1 MFIFLAL
8 APLILPTGSVK
19 YNERGIAGSALTSRN
34 KKTIGIL
41 LMICGL
47 AVFAVCGISGLYFDH
62 TGDRQGVPFQV
73 IMFADSVFGAHVG
86 FGLLAFLAVAVATI
100 GGAIT
105 FSFHGLRRGFQR
117 SISFVTSPAAILFVA
132 GIRLFDDKE
141 MSIHALNLL
150 SSVSLYHTDLVSN
163 WTVVVVFSLFAAAGL
178 VSVAVSSDPSHYR
191 RNALL
196 VGGVLALSAMLL
208 TFSIM
213 TQ

>member
-1 MFIFLAL
+1 
-8 APLILPTGSVK
+8 
-19 YNERGIAGSALTSRN
+19 
-34 KKTIGIL
+34 
-41 LMICGL
+41 
-47 AVFAVCGISGLYFDH
+47 
-62 TGDRQGVPFQV
+62 
-73 IMFADSVFGAHVG
+73 
-86 FGLLAFLAVAVATI
+86 
-100 GGAIT
+100 
-105 FSFHGLRRGFQR
+105 
-117 SISFVTSPAAILFVA
+117 VA

-163 WTVVVVFSLFAAAGL
+163 WTVVVVFSFFAAAGL